1 MQNRIAGD
9 FAKRAIMAQPGDYLK
24 VVAGDFFR
32 VFQWN
37 RTVFPDRDTYEEY
50 EFRTHSAALPDWR
63 MSQDKTADQEAAA
76 YERGRASTQIA
87 EPFAGIIRFYQDV
100 FYLRGSILGVI
111 LLVGLGGMIPLWRR
125 FGGAALLPWMTAI
138 GLLLAPAAT
147 AEFDYR
153 YILPATPLACIAA
166 ALAITPQVRS
176 RYPNR
181 FRQRRG
187 VVSAQGAPGETADAP
202 KSAAEPTME
211 PAATAK

>member
-50 EFRTHSAALPDWR
+50 EFRTRSAALPDWR

-76 YERGRASTQIA
+76 YEGGRASTQIA
-87 EPFAGIIRFYQDV
+87 EPFAGIIRTYQDV

-111 LLVGLGGMIPLWRR
+111 LLAGLGGMIPLWRR
-125 FGGAALLPWMTAI
+125 FGGAALLPWTTAI

-153 YILPATPLACIAA
+153 YILPTTPLACIAA
-166 ALAITPQVRS
+166 ALAITPEVRA
-176 RYPNR
+176 RYPNG

-187 VVSAQGAPGETADAP
+187 VVSAQSPPGEASGAPQ
-202 KSAAEPTME
+202 SAAEPARE